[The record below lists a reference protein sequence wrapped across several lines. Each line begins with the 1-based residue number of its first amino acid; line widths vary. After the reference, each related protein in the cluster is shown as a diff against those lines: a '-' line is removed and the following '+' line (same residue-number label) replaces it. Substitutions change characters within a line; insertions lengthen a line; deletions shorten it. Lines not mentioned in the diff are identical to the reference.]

1 LTTLAARQDEY
12 EVAGMAG
19 PADHIGVPPSGID
32 VVVVP
37 GGNNDRA
44 SRDDAVRDLL
54 SEARN
59 YGALIAGVC
68 NGAVILARHGF
79 LDGVPATT
87 FPGSIDDLE
96 AEEVEVR
103 PRRAIRRWWPDPHV
117 RPRVAP
123 RLRVRLTPCEVTS
136 GGRTT
141 GRPRNPAGGTSAP
154 RVAGPGGTSTLT
166 TSTS

>member
-79 LDGVPATT
+79 LDGGQT
-87 FPGSIDDLE
+87 L
-96 AEEVEVR
+96 
-103 PRRAIRRWWPDPHV
+103 
-117 RPRVAP
+117 
-123 RLRVRLTPCEVTS
+123 TS
-136 GGRTT
+136 G
-141 GRPRNPAGGTSAP
+141 PAWPHGCASG
-154 RVAGPGGTSTLT
+154 
-166 TSTS
+166 